1 MQERPERRNPERR
14 NPERRNPERRNPER
28 RNPER
33 RDPERRDPER
43 RDPERRNPERRNPER
58 RSSERRSSERRDLE
72 RRDPERRDPERR
84 DPERRDPERWDPEQ
98 EDRPRQEVRKRTSAD
113 EKRRILQ
120 ERIEQA
126 RLARAKQIKKRLV
139 ALIIMAVIVLTTLV
153 VLIVV
158 SMRGTG
164 KDSGNEAENETGK
177 TGSST
182 VASDNGGVAV
192 SENLIIATTEAPKVY
207 DQFVTKDGKKYYHGS
222 DGNPVK
228 NTSVFDEDVLYQADA
243 EGVLTVA
250 SGWTEL
256 DGKWYFADAQGKT
269 VKNEYRDKDGVE
281 VFLGEDG
288 AEVISDFYM
297 DGEKLFYATET
308 GAKRTTPGWFS
319 LNGKE
324 YYADS
329 DGSFFYYDHI
339 KVDGN
344 YYFLDVYGAKVDG
357 LPYIDQYLGC
367 RDMIGF
373 MESHF
378 NDYYFKTP
386 YTGLWEHLYHPEELI
401 RPYGEYGDEGGMNC
415 TGFLSSLVYYTGGD
429 MDKLAAM
436 GMEGSYGDADSYL
449 YLGLRGYIRY
459 DKYDSVEQF
468 LASGN
473 ARKGDFI
480 YLMPSKKDF
489 SYADCH
495 VGVFWGDTPSENK
508 LWSQTYANLCNI
520 TEITYK
526 YDIGAVYVFP
536 LARN

>member
-1 MQERPERRNPERR
+1 M
-14 NPERRNPERRNPER
+14 
-28 RNPER
+28 
-33 RDPERRDPER
+33 RDPDQRDWDMRDSEQWEPE
-43 RDPERRNPERRNPER
+43 
-58 RSSERRSSERRDLE
+58 
-72 RRDPERRDPERR
+72 
-84 DPERRDPERWDPEQ
+84 
-98 EDRPRQEVRKRTSAD
+98 EDERPRQEVRKRTSSD

-120 ERIEQA
+120 ERIELA
-126 RLARAKQIKKRLV
+126 RLARAKQIKKRLI
-139 ALIIMAVIVLTTLV
+139 ALIIMAVVVIATLV
-153 VLIVV
+153 ALIVTNLR
-158 SMRGTG
+158 STDSG
-164 KDSGNEAENETGK
+164 SGNEAGK
-177 TGSST
+177 TGDST
-182 VASDNGGVAV
+182 VASENGTAA
-192 SENLIIATTEAPKVY
+192 SEKMSISTTEAPKVV

-228 NTSVFDEDVLYQADA
+228 NTAVMEEDTLYTADA
-243 EGVLTVA
+243 EGVLTA
-250 SGWTEL
+250 AAGWTEL
-256 DGKWYFADAQGKT
+256 DGKWYYAENQGKL
-269 VKNEYRDKDGVE
+269 VKNAYRDKDGVE

-288 AEVISDFYM
+288 AEVISDFFM

-308 GAKRTTPGWFS
+308 GAKRTTPGWFT
-319 LNGKE
+319 LDGKK

-329 DGSFFYYDHI
+329 DGSFFYYDYI
-339 KVDGN
+339 NVDGN

-401 RPYGEYGDEGGMNC
+401 RPYGEYGDQGGMNC

-429 MDKLAAM
+429 LEKLAAM

-449 YLGLRGYIRY
+449 YLGLRGLIRY

-473 ARKGDFI
+473 AKKGDFI

>member
-1 MQERPERRNPERR
+1 MDQKNSPKSNQERPEQRRPANRNPEQ
-14 NPERRNPERRNPER
+14 
-28 RNPER
+28 
-33 RDPERRDPER
+33 RDPERRDSDR
-43 RDPERRNPERRNPER
+43 RDPARRNPDRRDSDRREPNRRNPN
-58 RSSERRSSERRDLE
+58 RRD
-72 RRDPERRDPERR
+72 RDMRDPDQRDWDMRDSEQWEPE
-84 DPERRDPERWDPEQ
+84 
-98 EDRPRQEVRKRTSAD
+98 EDERPRQEVRKRTSSD

-126 RLARAKQIKKRLV
+126 RLARAKQIKKRLI
-139 ALIIMAVIVLTTLV
+139 ALIIMAVVVIATLV
-153 VLIVV
+153 ALIVTNLR
-158 SMRGTG
+158 STDSG
-164 KDSGNEAENETGK
+164 SGNEAGK
-177 TGSST
+177 TGDST
-182 VASDNGGVAV
+182 VASENGTAA
-192 SENLIIATTEAPKVY
+192 SEKMSISTTEAPKVV

-228 NTSVFDEDVLYQADA
+228 NTAVMEEDTLYSADA
-243 EGVLTVA
+243 EGILTA
-250 SGWTEL
+250 AAGWTEL
-256 DGKWYFADAQGKT
+256 DGKWYYAENQGKL
-269 VKNEYRDKDGVE
+269 VKNAYRDKDGVE

-288 AEVISDFYM
+288 AEVISDFFM

-308 GAKRTTPGWFS
+308 GAKRTTPGWFT
-319 LNGKE
+319 LDGKK

-329 DGSFFYYDHI
+329 DGSFFYYDYI
-339 KVDGN
+339 NVDGN

-401 RPYGEYGDEGGMNC
+401 RPYGEYGDQGGMNC

-429 MDKLAAM
+429 LEKLAAM

-449 YLGLRGYIRY
+449 YLGLRGLIRY

-473 ARKGDFI
+473 AKKGDFI